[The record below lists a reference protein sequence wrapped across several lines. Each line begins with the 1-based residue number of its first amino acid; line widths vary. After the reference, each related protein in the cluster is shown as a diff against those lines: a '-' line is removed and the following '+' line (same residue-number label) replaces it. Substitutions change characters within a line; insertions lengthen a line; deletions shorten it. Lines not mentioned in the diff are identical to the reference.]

1 MASDEDDF
9 EWDEEED
16 DGEEPVVID
25 LRNEGLIAWVD
36 QVDAPLAEFKWSAK
50 QAGTK
55 THPHYYAYRSWS
67 IGSER
72 GEYWL
77 HTEVWERAFKTQLP
91 EGFLVDHINGD
102 KQDNRRSNLRL
113 ATRADNEAN
122 KGKRR
127 TQAGGQPSS
136 NWKGVTKINDGR
148 KKKYRCTI
156 TFEKKNIALGYFYDE
171 LDAAYA
177 YNVAA
182 LEYYGEFA
190 GFNELPDSYVPP
202 EERK

>member
-1 MASDEDDF
+1 VTVDDESGWDDDEF
-9 EWDEEED
+9 EE
-16 DGEEPVVID
+16 GPEPVVID

-36 QVDAPLAEFKWSAK
+36 QEDAALAKFAWSAK

-55 THPHYYAYRSWS
+55 EYPHYYAYRNWTV
-67 IGSER
+67 GSAR

-77 HTEVWERAFKTQLP
+77 HTEVWERAFDTKLP

-122 KGKRR
+122 KKKRR

-136 NWKGVTKINDGR
+136 QWKGVTEVKDGR
-148 KKKYRCTI
+148 KKKWRATL
-156 TFEKKNIALGYFYDE
+156 TFEKKNIALGYFHDE